1 MFSDYYSTDMFFKVI
16 TGGLVLSQKFES
28 TNIAREIKYK
38 VYKFLKLLTIC
49 TGKQP
54 LKVNFKN
61 ITRAQ
66 QPEQNS
72 QYVTEL
78 PQR

>member
-16 TGGLVLSQKFES
+16 TGGLVLSKKFDRI
-28 TNIAREIKYK
+28 NVAREIK
-38 VYKFLKLLTIC
+38 YKFLKLLTIC

-72 QYVTEL
+72 
-78 PQR
+78 